1 MEQFMKP
8 EQKQEKSKRPYE
20 KPMLRVIELSAEE
33 VLAVGCKQATGASA
47 FGNAVGCIATPCAAQ
62 GS

>member
-8 EQKQEKSKRPYE
+8 EQEKEKNKRSYE
-20 KPMLRVIELSAEE
+20 KPMLRVIELAAEE
-33 VLAVGCKQATGASA
+33 VLAIGCKQATGATA
-47 FGNAVGCIATPCAAQ
+47 FGNAVGCIANPCAAQ